1 MLDMISVTKM
11 LADDGD
17 DNALV
22 RRHTLSVTDMSRPT
36 QPAANTQTQK
46 DKSIEIWIRALSV

>member
-1 MLDMISVTKM
+1 MISVTKM

-36 QPAANTQTQK
+36 QPAANTQTQNK
-46 DKSIEIWIRALSV
+46 NNLIKIWTKALSV

>member
-1 MLDMISVTKM
+1 MDMISVTKM

-17 DNALV
+17 DNALA

-36 QPAANTQTQK
+36 QPAANTQTPK
-46 DKSIEIWIRALSV
+46 KNKFVEI